1 MIRKIEKHS
10 NQSFTDRFKQLFT
23 RCPLDSTT
31 RCPLECDMPMD
42 LEKLQCGARIW
53 GMQEHLSQP
62 ELYVAVPSIKFFT
75 DDVMVIIVE
84 LMAEMFKFC

>member
-1 MIRKIEKHS
+1 
-10 NQSFTDRFKQLFT
+10 
-23 RCPLDSTT
+23 
-31 RCPLECDMPMD
+31 MPMD